1 MTTTNKRNRRWLSY
15 GYKNKEKKK
24 AGSEENETDE
34 KTITGNVLGVSAA
47 FLAD

>member
-1 MTTTNKRNRRWLSY
+1 MKTTNKRNRRWLSY
-15 GYKNKEKKK
+15 GYKNKEK
-24 AGSEENETDE
+24 AGGEENETDE